1 MAMEL
6 LKSLYGLRQSR
17 TNWWGTIHEHLV
29 KIGFKRL
36 KSDPCVYIYSKCR
49 VIVILTLYVDG
60 ILLPRNNAVM
70 LEPVKLKPMGRF
82 SMMGTGE
89 VSLALG
95 MDVTRDR
102 EKGTVTIAQDGYT
115 KFLLERYGMEDCNP
129 TYTPG
134 VGRELFL
141 NQPEEK
147 LLDKEDKQ
155 HFQVITGSV
164 MFLGQAT
171 RYDVL

>member
-1 MAMEL
+1 MVLAIAAEYNVECLQLECHIAFLNVDVMEEVYVKMAPGFEKFNDSGVPMVMEL
-6 LKSLYGLRQSR
+6 LKSLCGLRQSR

-70 LEPVKLKPMGRF
+70 LEPIKLKPMGRF

-102 EKGTVTIAQDGYT
+102 AKGTVTIT
-115 KFLLERYGMEDCNP
+115 
-129 TYTPG
+129 
-134 VGRELFL
+134 
-141 NQPEEK
+141 
-147 LLDKEDKQ
+147 
-155 HFQVITGSV
+155 
-164 MFLGQAT
+164 
-171 RYDVL
+171 